1 MVGEKKSRMRRG
13 FTRLGM
19 RRQWMGLSQDELGA
33 RARVTQARVS
43 LAERGLLSVS
53 DEDAT
58 RLSEVLGCPVK
69 DLFGDDGLAITWD
82 GVLSTEGK

>member
-1 MVGEKKSRMRRG
+1 M
-13 FTRLGM
+13 
-19 RRQWMGLSQDELGA
+19 
-33 RARVTQARVS
+33 TQARVS

-82 GVLSTEGK
+82 GVLNTEGK